1 MNIAILT
8 IQSLNYGN
16 RLQNYALQTVL
27 DGLGNRTC
35 SLRRDAGFHGTGKTN
50 LRDVR
55 VRLGAIRRGPGRYR
69 PFRRFDRDFI
79 ALSPGCS
86 FAGLSRQDT
95 EDAKIH
101 SQY

>member
-27 DGLGNRTC
+27 DGLGNHTC
-35 SLRRDAGFHGTGKTN
+35 SLRRDAGFHGTGKSN

-55 VRLGAIRRGPGRYR
+55 IKLGTIRRGPGRYR
-69 PFRRFDRDFI
+69 SFRRFDRDFI
-79 ALSPGCS
+79 S
-86 FAGLSRQDT
+86 FSNSITYLGD
-95 EDAKIH
+95 
-101 SQY
+101 Y